1 MDKDITK
8 LTEGAITKEAYEAFY
23 TLTDKFEQRARHIV
37 FDLLG
42 WAGSAEHL
50 DCVNYDY
57 KEVHVVT
64 WYTCMGDT
72 DYEHYWFPAEYMWMT
87 DNDVLE
93 AERVKK
99 EKEMEE
105 LKRKQLEEARK
116 LEEEMAKKRER
127 LLNEWKEKF
136 RAQFPNYNEGEI
148 EIMAKLALD
157 KNI

>member
-1 MDKDITK
+1 MDKGIAK

-23 TLTDKFEQRARHIV
+23 VLSDKFEQRARHIV

-42 WAGSAEHL
+42 WADTSEHL

-57 KEVHVVT
+57 KEVHVIT

-72 DYEHYWFPAEYMWMT
+72 DYEDYWFPAEYMWMT
-87 DNDVLE
+87 DNDVLD

-99 EKEMEE
+99 EKEEEEKRRLEEKKMKKQEE
-105 LKRKQLEEARK
+105 LK
-116 LEEEMAKKRER
+116 AKKREKQ
-127 LLNEWKEKF
+127 LNEWKEKF

>member
-1 MDKDITK
+1 MNKDISK
-8 LTEGAITKEAYEAFY
+8 LTEGAITKETYEAFY
-23 TLTDKFEQRARHIV
+23 VLSDKFEQRARHIV
-37 FDLLG
+37 FDLLD
-42 WAGSAEHL
+42 WAGKSEHL
-50 DCVNYDY
+50 DCVNYNCDD
-57 KEVHVVT
+57 VHVIT

-87 DNDVLE
+87 DDDVLE

-105 LKRKQLEEARK
+105 LKRRQLEEARK
-116 LEEEMAKKRER
+116 QEELKAKKREKQ
-127 LLNEWKEKF
+127 LNEWKKKF
-136 RAQFPNYNEGEI
+136 RAQFPNYNEEEI